1 MCLKEPRIN
10 LSHMCHLPDTLVE
23 TEGPSQVLSTDMVGT
38 DFLDLTI
45 PVLLGLWKLR
55 ECSEAV
61 SEELRLSMLY

>member
-1 MCLKEPRIN
+1 
-10 LSHMCHLPDTLVE
+10 
-23 TEGPSQVLSTDMVGT
+23 MVGT